1 LLLIKSSKPVIV
13 GLRQFSLKSA
23 MAASNYQ
30 FSLNHQ
36 DSSDANLPIIPAHW
50 LLIWSTWTGYISVEV
65 KPKMHSSH
73 MDTQPMG
80 PHESYN
86 EVKHL
91 KVHTLYPLLLSTVQ
105 FLLALNISQW
115 RH

>member
-1 LLLIKSSKPVIV
+1 
-13 GLRQFSLKSA
+13 
-23 MAASNYQ
+23 
-30 FSLNHQ
+30 
-36 DSSDANLPIIPAHW
+36 
-50 LLIWSTWTGYISVEV
+50 
-65 KPKMHSSH
+65 MHSSH

-105 FLLALNISQW
+105 FLLALNISQ
-115 RH
+115 